1 MTIFERVKK
10 EADKQG
16 LSLQDVASKAGFGI
30 NSIYGWK
37 KKDPSISRVI
47 KVAEV
52 LGVSVDYLLNGLGM
66 TGMMDIHTGQTRRL
80 TKDEV
85 DKLHQENTNQKDGLS
100 VDEAVDNL
108 RSYQGKL
115 VSDDKKDVL
124 KDLIKGYLD
133 RKSK

>member
-52 LGVSVDYLLNGLGM
+52 LGVSTDYLLGN
-66 TGMMDIHTGQTRRL
+66 DD
-80 TKDEV
+80 TK
-85 DKLHQENTNQKDGLS
+85 KDGLS

-108 RSYQGKL
+108 RPYQGKP
-115 VSDDKKDVL
+115 VSDDQKEVL

-133 RKSK
+133 RNSK